1 MANRTAL
8 FNRTQPGGVFTISDI
23 VEHPGDIWF
32 VDSATGTDA
41 AGYGRNPDAPLA
53 TLDYAVG
60 LATASKGDVIYL
72 MPDHAENITSATG
85 CVLDKAS
92 VKVVGLGW
100 GNARPTLTL
109 TTHIGATISITA
121 TDVWLENVVV
131 IGNFLN
137 ITAAITVAATADGLT
152 LKNVETRDTSA
163 ILGAL
168 IQVSIAAACT
178 DVTIDGYRH
187 IGFPG
192 GLTAPATNV
201 ILAVGAADYFRLTNS
216 VIHAHTSAGVVA
228 LVAAASK
235 DIYINGVDI
244 RNTETGAGLGIPCH
258 NSTTGFVDNV
268 VTVNLK
274 NGVAGVTG
282 TGLSIGPNVRYSNA
296 VNAYAAL
303 YSYAADS

>member
-1 MANRTAL
+1 V
-8 FNRTQPGGVFTISDI
+8 QPGGVFTISDV

-32 VDSATGTDA
+32 VDSGSGTDG
-41 AGYGRNPDAPLA
+41 AGYGQNPDAPFA
-53 TLDYAVG
+53 TLDYAIG
-60 LATASKGDVIYL
+60 QCTASQGDVIYV
-72 MPDHAENITSATG
+72 MPGHAENVASATG
-85 CVLDKAS
+85 CVLDKAGI
-92 VKVVGLGW
+92 KVIGLGW
-100 GNARPTLTL
+100 GNMRPTITL

-121 TDVWLENVVV
+121 IDVWLENVVV
-131 IGNFLN
+131 VGNFLN

-152 LKNVETRDTSA
+152 LKDVETRDTSA

-168 IQVSIAAACT
+168 IQVSIAALCT

-201 ILAVGAADYFRLTNS
+201 ILAVGAADFFRMTNS

-235 DIYINGVDI
+235 DIYINNVDI

-258 NSTTGFVDNV
+258 NSTTGFVDDV
-268 VTVNLK
+268 VVVNLK

-282 TGLSIGPNVRYSNA
+282 TGLSIGSNVRYSNA
-296 VNAYAAL
+296 VGAYAAL